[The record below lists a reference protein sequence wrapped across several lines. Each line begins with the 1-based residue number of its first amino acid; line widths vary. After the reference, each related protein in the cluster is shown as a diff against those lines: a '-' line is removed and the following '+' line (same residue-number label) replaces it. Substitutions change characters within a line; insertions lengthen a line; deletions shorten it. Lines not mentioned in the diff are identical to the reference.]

1 MNARQLQSR
10 LSSTRAVSPP
20 PSQAASPSPCNHQS
34 ECYSGRQSMSGS
46 TTYISPPAS
55 KLPTS
60 APRSS
65 LRPIR
70 SNKPSRVSYPSFPPR
85 PFPLRHSFPAPAARR
100 NSLPQAYS
108 HGFPN
113 LPDSPDSPDR
123 PAHDADAPEVAS
135 PISAGSEARQTAAPQ
150 HESEWYIKLG
160 TYARTTTPAGPAP
173 PIPARWPDTLRDL
186 QSKAP

>member
-113 LPDSPDSPDR
+113 LPDSPNFPQAQKLER
-123 PAHDADAPEVAS
+123 PPPPS
-135 PISAGSEARQTAAPQ
+135 MNKRFIKNWPRMPARQHQPVP
-150 HESEWYIKLG
+150 L
-160 TYARTTTPAGPAP
+160 RPFRLAGP
-173 PIPARWPDTLRDL
+173 IL
-186 QSKAP
+186 